1 MLQWKATGL
10 RIYGQKKKM
19 DSIGEKAVDIHVG
32 DSEIGVFGSGWGMNI
47 AKIHRRTKFIK

>member
-1 MLQWKATGL
+1 MEGHRSKNIWPE
-10 RIYGQKKKM
+10 KKM

-47 AKIHRRTKFIK
+47 TKIYRRTKFIK